1 MEYLCNLSPINRY
14 NPLDQIICMHINFL
28 RFFCLVILLSSTS
41 VIGQQENSD
50 IDENCLKPSKKV
62 MKMLDKAKKIGD
74 YSKRIEAIG
83 EAIKMSPE
91 NAFLYN
97 YYAEDVK
104 KEGDRLIK
112 SEFTPDRGLRMH
124 KTARQT
130 YIKVFKC
137 CPSYSGKVITEIVT
151 ISFQNKDVEIAV
163 DWMNKYIESNN
174 NFIEPDSEFEKT
186 KDLYQKYMQ
195 QIEEEKAFYSN
206 KVPFESKIV
215 QNVSSGSDEYF
226 PMISPD
232 NELMFYTRKL
242 DKRKLGDIKGSI
254 VEEFTF
260 SSRKTIS
267 LDFSSGEALN
277 PPFNDGSFTNYGA
290 ATLSVDNKEMII
302 CACKQDQLEGKSYL
316 NCDLYSSVYSRS
328 GQGGNDFS
336 WSPLKNLGSSINTT
350 DGWEGQPCLSS
361 DGKILFFA
369 TTRAESQD
377 NDIYMSER
385 DENDNWK
392 PAVPFKEAN
401 SPGKDK
407 SPFFHQDGETF
418 YFVSSCSK
426 ERKGYGG
433 LDIFYMR
440 RENGK
445 WTKPKNMGSPIN
457 TEGDEIGLFVS
468 TDGKQAFY
476 SGRNQSDWNIF
487 SFELFEEA
495 RPKEVVII
503 KGELKDENGKPI
515 TDAEIEINY
524 IESGEVEKIRVNGND
539 GKYAAVVKVDASS
552 KQDVLITVSKEGHS
566 FDSQLVEKE
575 KLNVKEVSIKVEPLK
590 VEKLKEGGNYEIENL
605 LFDPNSFELTKK
617 SQIILE
623 GFSRYLINNSTI
635 QIEIQGHTDD
645 LGDDKVNF
653 SLSESRCKSVQTF
666 LISKG
671 VEISRLT
678 VKGFGESKPK
688 FKNDSEVNR
697 AKNRRTE
704 FKIKQL

>member
-1 MEYLCNLSPINRY
+1 
-14 NPLDQIICMHINFL
+14 
-28 RFFCLVILLSSTS
+28 
-41 VIGQQENSD
+41 
-50 IDENCLKPSKKV
+50 
-62 MKMLDKAKKIGD
+62 MLDKAKKIGD

-97 YYAEDVK
+97 YYAEEVK

-112 SEFTPDRGLRMH
+112 TEFTPDRGLRMH
-124 KTARQT
+124 KTARQA

-137 CPSYSGKVITEIVT
+137 CPSYSRKVITEIVT

-174 NFIEPDSEFEKT
+174 NFIEPDSEFEET
-186 KDLYQKYMQ
+186 KDLYKKYLQ
-195 QIEEEKAFYSN
+195 QIEEEKTFYSN

-232 NELMFYTRKL
+232 NELMFYTRKS
-242 DKRKLGDIKGSI
+242 DKRTLGDIKGSI

-260 SSRKTIS
+260 SSRKAIGFY
-267 LDFSSGEALN
+267 FSSGEALN
-277 PPFNDGSFTNYGA
+277 FPFNDGSFASYGA
-290 ATLSVDNKEMII
+290 ATVSVDNKEMII
-302 CACKQDQLEGKSYL
+302 CACKQDELEGKSYL
-316 NCDLYSSVYSRS
+316 NCDLYSTIYSRS

-336 WSPLKNLGSSINTT
+336 WSPLKNLGTTINTL

-361 DGKILFFA
+361 DGKFLFFA

-426 ERKGYGG
+426 ERKGFGG

-445 WTKPKNMGSPIN
+445 WSKPKNMGSPIN

-468 TDGKQAFY
+468 VDGKQAYY

-487 SFELFEEA
+487 SFELYEEA

-539 GKYAAVVKVDASS
+539 GKYAAVVKVDPTR

-575 KLNVKEVSIKVEPLK
+575 KLNVKEVSVKVEPLK
-590 VEKLKEGGNYEIENL
+590 VEKLKEGSNYEIENL
-605 LFDPNSFELTKK
+605 LFDPSSFELTKK

-653 SLSESRCKSVQTF
+653 LLSESRCKSVQEF
-666 LISKG
+666 LIAKG
-671 VEISRLT
+671 LDVKRLT
-678 VKGFGESKPK
+678 IRGLGESKPK
-688 FKNDSEVNR
+688 FSNSSDLNR